1 MWSAQTMKWLA
12 LAIGN
17 SRLHWA
23 QFDGQEIQQT
33 WHTDYFQPT
42 SNWRVQSQLDLVHDI
57 DIPLC
62 LVSVVPAQTIYWQ
75 PFATKIITL
84 KDVPL
89 SGLYPSLG
97 IDRALAAL
105 GAGEKF
111 GYPVLII
118 DGGTAL
124 TITGINADRELV
136 GGAIWPGLRLQ
147 LQALH
152 RGTAALPAIQTDW
165 LVDRLLPDQLLI
177 DRWATNTPA
186 AITSGILYSTLAGI
200 RDFWQDWQEKFPQSV
215 LLITGGDGKMLYLCL
230 KAETDLAGRDGSLKY
245 TEDAAFWGIQ
255 SICPWAKM

>member
-1 MWSAQTMKWLA
+1 MKWLA
-12 LAIGN
+12 LTIGN

-33 WHTDYFQPT
+33 WHTEYFQPT
-42 SNWRVQSQLDLVHDI
+42 SNWRSQARPDLAPDVDL
-57 DIPLC
+57 PLC
-62 LVSVVPAQTIYWQ
+62 LVSVVPAQTLYWH

-89 SGLYPSLG
+89 SGLYPTLG

-147 LQALH
+147 LQALQG
-152 RGTAALPAIQTDW
+152 GTAALHAVQTDW
-165 LVDRLLPDQLLI
+165 LLIDQLSVDQLV

-186 AITSGILYSTLAGI
+186 AITSGILHSTLAGI
-200 RDFWQDWQEKFPQSV
+200 KDFWQDWQQKFPQSV
-215 LLITGGDGKMLYLCL
+215 LLVTGGDGKMLYLCL
-230 KAETDLAGRDGSLKY
+230 KAKTDLTGGDRSLQHS
-245 TEDAAFWGIQ
+245 EDIAFWGIL

>member
-1 MWSAQTMKWLA
+1 MKWLA

-33 WHTDYFQPT
+33 WHTEYFQPT
-42 SNWRVQSQLDLVHDI
+42 SNWRFQARPDLVPDV
-57 DIPLC
+57 DLPLC
-62 LVSVVPAQTIYWQ
+62 LVSVVPAQTNYWQ

-89 SGLYPSLG
+89 SGLYPTLG

-111 GYPVLII
+111 GYPVLLI

-152 RGTAALPAIQTDW
+152 GGTAALPVVQTDW
-165 LVDRLLPDQLLI
+165 LSFDRLLV

-186 AITSGILYSTLAGI
+186 AMTSGILHSTLAGVK
-200 RDFWQDWQEKFPQSV
+200 DFWQDWHKKFPQSV
-215 LLITGGDGKMLYLCL
+215 LVVTGGDGKILYLFL
-230 KAETDLAGRDGSLKY
+230 KTETILTREDRSLQY
-245 TEDAAFWGIQ
+245 SEDIAFRGIQ
-255 SICPWAKM
+255 SICHWAKM